1 MKGLDLSRRYFYD
14 VAYPVFKR
22 EYPEILNIWA
32 VGLVGE
38 GSECFNLDDKI
49 SQDHDFGPGFCIWL
63 SEKDKYEHKENV
75 SNILNSLN
83 KEYLGYKRIDTY
95 GIDKRIGLFS
105 IEEFYQKYTSFRE
118 FPISDLD
125 FLKIPETFLAT
136 CTNGEVFIDNL
147 GKFTQYRDYLKNF
160 YPEDVLKKKLAAY
173 LAIMGQSGQYNL
185 ERSIRRGDS
194 SAIFFSKA
202 EYIDS
207 LFGVLFL
214 LAREYMPYYKLKYRK
229 LEQLNYYPKQLLDDI
244 KHLQSTNN
252 NKELLG
258 LVEKIS
264 LYIRDILNLRRYT
277 ISKDTFLIN
286 QAIEIQKSIN
296 NSKIKSIHL
305 MKGN

>member
-1 MKGLDLSRRYFYD
+1 MNGLDLSRRYFYD

-63 SEKDKYEHKENV
+63 SEKYKYEHEENV
-75 SNILNSLN
+75 SKILNSLN

-105 IEEFYQKYTSFRE
+105 IEEFYQKYTSFRK

-147 GKFTQYRDYLKNF
+147 GKFTQYRDYLKKF

-252 NKELLG
+252 NRELLG

>member
-264 LYIRDILNLRRYT
+264 LYIRDILNLRHYT